1 MGLADAD
8 AVAMVWLLD
17 RLVMALTNWLTSLKG
32 KVSANLRGHRCEH
45 WRKLAIKNRL
55 KAAKAR
61 CLVNRTILGGAD
73 WSDGKLYRVA
83 GCQWHL
89 LTVTGL
95 FICVSGCC
103 RNQRCKVARLQL
115 LEAKFDGKTLPHR
128 LLLTVSDFLCQTKA
142 RASISRHYL
151 TAKC

>member
-1 MGLADAD
+1 MLSAVVGLADAD
-8 AVAMVWLLD
+8 AVAMVRLLD

-73 WSDGKLYRVA
+73 WSNGKLYRVA

-89 LTVTGL
+89 LTVTRL
-95 FICVSGCC
+95 FICVSGRC

-115 LEAKFDGKTLPHR
+115 LEAKFDCKTLPHR
-128 LLLTVSDFLCQTKA
+128 LLLTVSNFLC
-142 RASISRHYL
+142 
-151 TAKC
+151 

>member
-1 MGLADAD
+1 
-8 AVAMVWLLD
+8 MVRLLD
-17 RLVMALTNWLTSLKG
+17 RLVMTLTNWLTSLKG

-45 WRKLAIKNRL
+45 WRKLTNWSWPDTNRL

-73 WSDGKLYRVA
+73 WSNGKLYRVA

-95 FICVSGCC
+95 FICVSRRC

-128 LLLTVSDFLCQTKA
+128 LLLTVSNFLCQSKA

>member
-1 MGLADAD
+1 
-8 AVAMVWLLD
+8 MVRLLD
-17 RLVMALTNWLTSLKG
+17 RLVMTLTNWLTSLKG

-45 WRKLAIKNRL
+45 WRKLTNWSWPDTNRL

-61 CLVNRTILGGAD
+61 SLVNRTILGGAD
-73 WSDGKLYRVA
+73 WSNGKLYRVA

-95 FICVSGCC
+95 FICVSRRC

-115 LEAKFDGKTLPHR
+115 LEAKFDSKTLPHR
-128 LLLTVSDFLCQTKA
+128 LLLTVSNFLCQSKA